1 MNKQISMK
9 KIFIVTSLI
18 LVSYLQKT
26 VAQETKMLTF
36 QEVIKIAEEQSP
48 TALIAKHR
56 FRASYWMFRSYQAQ
70 FRPSLTLSGTVPNY
84 SNGFDRIYNS
94 TTGEYEYVAKNTITS
109 STSLSLAQSIG
120 FTGTTI
126 SLRSDFLNLY
136 DFEKQRRIYTTSPVS
151 IRINQPI
158 KQYTIPGSKT
168 DFFI

>member
-56 FRASYWMFRSYQAQ
+56 FRASYWMFRSYQEQ
-70 FRPSLTLSGTVPNY
+70 FLITVM
-84 SNGFDRIYNS
+84 DS
-94 TTGEYEYVAKNTITS
+94 TGSITQ
-109 STSLSLAQSIG
+109 LQGNMNMLLKIQLPAA
-120 FTGTTI
+120 
-126 SLRSDFLNLY
+126 LRCRWHNL
-136 DFEKQRRIYTTSPVS
+136 
-151 IRINQPI
+151 
-158 KQYTIPGSKT
+158 
-168 DFFI
+168 